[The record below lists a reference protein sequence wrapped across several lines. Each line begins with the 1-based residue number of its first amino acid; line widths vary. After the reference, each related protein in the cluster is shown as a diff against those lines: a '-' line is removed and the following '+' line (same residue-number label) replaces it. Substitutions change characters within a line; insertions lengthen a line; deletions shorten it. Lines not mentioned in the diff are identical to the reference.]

1 MRSGR
6 GTEGIGEVM
15 AMELG
20 EGAPVPL
27 DCRLVRLL
35 NRLVALCRE
44 LEDAYRLRHRR
55 QTNPNAGVC
64 DRRCLE
70 LCVLGLHVGKQF
82 AQHRLC
88 PQRPCAHQELNRT
101 ILSVLRTQRC
111 AALV

>member
-44 LEDAYRLRHRR
+44 LEDAYRLRYRR
-55 QTNPNAGVC
+55 RTPNAGLD

-70 LCVLGLHVGKQF
+70 LRVLGLHVGKQF

-88 PQRPCAHQELNRT
+88 PQVAMRASRAQPNDP
-101 ILSVLRTQRC
+101 VLRTQRRT
-111 AALV
+111 AQV